1 MHLAVASDLDTGI
14 TPHTNLGHLP
24 EHAVFVLRARP
35 GPGRQSR
42 HVHVVATI
50 GVASETQ
57 SALNMNDTVSPD
69 TKQDGVRVRL

>member
-1 MHLAVASDLDTGI
+1 MHLTIAFDLNTGI
-14 TPHTNLGHLP
+14 APHTNLGHLP

-50 GVASETQ
+50 GVASERQ
-57 SALNMNDTVSPD
+57 SALNMNDTARPD